1 MREFSSVRQLFYTQ
15 TMVVVIGV
23 RGSVKIHRHVYQERK
38 KKSLF
43 YCLMMFK
50 IFFKM
55 GRELLYTSYSLC
67 LISPG
72 PV

>member
-38 KKSLF
+38 KKVYF
-43 YCLMMFK
+43 
-50 IFFKM
+50 
-55 GRELLYTSYSLC
+55 T
-67 LISPG
+67 
-72 PV
+72 V